1 MSYNN
6 IIYIFIDIQCDS
18 IKSELITT
26 LPAARMTSDAP
37 VDAAL
42 VDELDA
48 LRAVYG
54 DDDAFDD
61 DLLVDASRAS
71 STSTLSCARMK
82 DALGRGIVRV
92 VFDATPRASTV
103 LHDDD
108 DDAETYVA
116 VTFIVDVRD
125 DGAYPTEAA
134 PEFRFVD
141 ARGFEPD
148 DARAL
153 SRDVDASIREH
164 AGEHCLL
171 VMTERVSERVRAL
184 NRPRGRCAIC
194 FEEFRAAAAAPPTM
208 KLETCWHA
216 FHARCFATW
225 RERRARDFEAIRAE
239 APNFSEGSEE
249 EKRLREKTTLRCP
262 TCRAPTT
269 EDDARRCE
277 RAAAR
282 TRRESST
289 VHEDD
294 DEGDDDDDADGSRPS
309 ALDSLDEDA
318 RAALE
323 SMRASF
329 ASAMS
334 AQRRRGGVVD
344 DRRDGGG
351 VVIDETTTF
360 RRADPSTEA
369 TRARE
374 RAVPPPPTTP
384 TTKKGG
390 KNASW
395 LRRAAARKKSPSV
408 NASSSVPEPKENAS
422 SKTER
427 ADERARSRVASLE
440 R

>member
-1 MSYNN
+1 MIEFTVS
-6 IIYIFIDIQCDS
+6 S
-18 IKSELITT
+18 IRHSM
-26 LPAARMTSDAP
+26 ASDAP

-54 DDDAFDD
+54 GDDAFDADLFD
-61 DLLVDASRAS
+61 DPARV
-71 STSTLSCARMK
+71 STPSTLSCARTK

-103 LHDDD
+103 VDDGD
-108 DDAETYVA
+108 EDAETYVA
-116 VTFIVDVRD
+116 ITFVVDVRD
-125 DGAYPTEAA
+125 DGAYPTEAT
-134 PEFRFVD
+134 PTFRFVD

-153 SRDVDASIREH
+153 SRDVDASMREH

-171 VMTERVSERVRAL
+171 VMTECVSERVRAL

-194 FEEFRAAAAAPPTM
+194 CEDFGRDDDCRRSAPTT

-216 FHARCFATW
+216 FHARCFTRW
-225 RERRARDFEAIRAE
+225 RERRAKDFEAIRAE

-249 EKRLREKTTLRCP
+249 EARLREKTTHRCP

-277 RAAAR
+277 RALAR
-282 TRRESST
+282 IRRRETST
-289 VHEDD
+289 
-294 DEGDDDDDADGSRPS
+294 DDDDDDDESCAATAANP
-309 ALDSLDEDA
+309 LDSLDEET

-344 DRRDGGG
+344 ERRDGVG

-360 RRADPSTEA
+360 RRAEPSTVA
-369 TRARE
+369 SNE
-374 RAVPPPPTTP
+374 RATPPAATTA
-384 TTKKGG
+384 TKKPSGG

-395 LRRAAARKKSPSV
+395 LRRAAARKSRDGD
-408 NASSSVPEPKENAS
+408 AASVPEPKTS
-422 SKTER
+422 TR
-427 ADERARSRVASLE
+427 APKST
-440 R
+440 

>member
-6 IIYIFIDIQCDS
+6 TICIFIDIQCDTV
-18 IKSELITT
+18 KSELITT

-194 FEEFRAAAAAPPTM
+194 FEEFRAAADAPPTM

-289 VHEDD
+289 VREDE
-294 DEGDDDDDADGSRPS
+294 DEGDDDDDGSRPS

-369 TRARE
+369 MRTRE

>member
-1 MSYNN
+1 M
-6 IIYIFIDIQCDS
+6 
-18 IKSELITT
+18 
-26 LPAARMTSDAP
+26 ASDAP

-54 DDDAFDD
+54 GDDAFDADLFD
-61 DLLVDASRAS
+61 DSARV
-71 STSTLSCARMK
+71 STPSTLSCARTK

-103 LHDDD
+103 VDDGEE
-108 DDAETYVA
+108 DAETYVA
-116 VTFIVDVRD
+116 VTFVVDVRD
-125 DGAYPTEAA
+125 DGAYPTEAT
-134 PEFRFVD
+134 PTFRFVD

-153 SRDVDASIREH
+153 SRDVDASMREH

-171 VMTERVSERVRAL
+171 VMTECVSERVRAL

-194 FEEFRAAAAAPPTM
+194 CDDFDGDDDGRRSAPTT

-216 FHARCFATW
+216 FHARCFARW
-225 RERRARDFEAIRAE
+225 RERRAKDFETIRAE

-249 EKRLREKTTLRCP
+249 EARLREKTTHRCP

-277 RAAAR
+277 RALAR
-282 TRRESST
+282 IRRRETST
-289 VHEDD
+289 
-294 DEGDDDDDADGSRPS
+294 DDDDDDDDPRAAAANP
-309 ALDSLDEDA
+309 LDSLDEET

-323 SMRASF
+323 SMRTSF

-344 DRRDGGG
+344 ERRDGVG

-360 RRADPSTEA
+360 RRAEPSTVA
-369 TRARE
+369 TNE
-374 RAVPPPPTTP
+374 RATKAATTT
-384 TTKKGG
+384 TTKKPSGG

-395 LRRAAARKKSPSV
+395 LRRAAARKSRDGD
-408 NASSSVPEPKENAS
+408 AASVPEPKTSARAPKRNA
-422 SKTER
+422 
-427 ADERARSRVASLE
+427 
-440 R
+440 